1 MQEQK
6 QEQKQEDRTVLET
19 VIDRRQFT
27 LASAMA
33 ILSGVAITI
42 TSACGGGSSSSPT
55 SPSTPTPT
63 PTPAP
68 APSGDKVG
76 TISDNHGHSAVITG
90 AQLTAGG
97 ALLLDIQGSSS
108 HAHTVQL
115 SAAEITS
122 IAGSQRVSK
131 SSSTSQGHDHTVT
144 FN

>member
-1 MQEQK
+1 MEEEMQEQK
-6 QEQKQEDRTVLET
+6 QEDGTVLET

-68 APSGDKVG
+68 SGDKVG

-108 HAHTVQL
+108 HTHTVQL